1 MCAVIED
8 ADCCLLL
15 SFDYVYELDYYF
27 AFETVTETEIG
38 TAAAAETELLGA
50 DVISVAERRIP

>member
-1 MCAVIED
+1 MCAAIED

-27 AFETVTETEIG
+27 AFETVTVTG
-38 TAAAAETELLGA
+38 TGVVAEAELLGA

>member
-27 AFETVTETEIG
+27 AFETVTET
-38 TAAAAETELLGA
+38 AAAFEAELLGA